1 MVIDISREVFSA
13 PNYADD
19 PSPSFEWVE
28 KIGCGSD
35 YNLSYIKMT
44 PHSGTHIDAPLHY
57 FKNGESVD
65 EYILQRC
72 FGNCT
77 VVTIEGDLT
86 GEDMEQLLPY
96 CQKKLLLHGS
106 GNATLTISAARV
118 IAEQKIELVG
128 IDSVSIAAPEEETA
142 VHRELLSN
150 GVIILENICL
160 DNVPDNNYVLSAFPL
175 KLGGLEAAPV
185 RAVIITK

>member
-19 PSPSFEWVE
+19 PSPSFEWIE

-57 FKNGESVD
+57 FNNGESVD

-96 CQKKLLLHGS
+96 CKKKLLLHGS
-106 GNATLTISAARV
+106 GNAALTVSAARV